1 MEVIREVPGFYRII
15 ALKLFRRTA
24 GVTFDIV
31 PIDLFPKIDAI
42 ERVIYEG
49 NATSPARVGEVVRP
63 WFMHPAQEDNIV
75 VLQGARKVDLYHP
88 SIGSVETF
96 IITPHEISHNNQVV
110 FRGGAMLSWS
120 AGVFH
125 RIMSDEKGSASFNF
139 VVHLEGHDK
148 TTLYNIYVLNTK
160 TGEYRIVR
168 EGIADMLK

>member
-1 MEVIREVPGFYRII
+1 MDVIREIPGVYRIV

-31 PIDLFPKIDAI
+31 PLDLFPKIDAI

-49 NATSPARVGEVVRP
+49 NASSPARIGDVVRP
-63 WFMHPAQEDNIV
+63 WFMHPAQEDHIV

-88 SIGSVETF
+88 SVGKIETF
-96 IITPHEISHNNQVV
+96 IVTPHEIAHNNQVV
-110 FRGGAMLSWS
+110 FRGGAILSWS

-139 VVHLEGHDK
+139 VVRLDGFDK
-148 TTLYNIYVLNTK
+148 NTLYNIYDLDVK
-160 TGEYRIVR
+160 TGEHHVIR
-168 EGIADMLK
+168 EGIADMLQ

>member
-1 MEVIREVPGFYRII
+1 MEVIREIPGFYRIV

-31 PIDLFPKIDAI
+31 PIELFQKIDAI

-49 NATSPARVGEVVRP
+49 NASSPARVGDVVRP
-63 WFMHPAQEDNIV
+63 WFMHIAQDDNIV

-88 SIGSVETF
+88 AIGKMETF
-96 IITPHEISHNNQVV
+96 IVTPHEIAHNNQVV
-110 FRGGAMLSWS
+110 FRGGAMLSWR

-139 VVHLEGHDK
+139 VVRHEGFDQNK
-148 TTLYNIYVLNTK
+148 LYNIYDLDIK
-160 TGEYRIVR
+160 TGSYRVIR
-168 EGIADMLK
+168 EGIADAVQ

>member
-1 MEVIREVPGFYRII
+1 MEVIREVPGFYRIV

-31 PIDLFPKIDAI
+31 PIEMFPKIDAI

-49 NATSPARVGEVVRP
+49 NASSPARVGDVVRP
-63 WFMHPAQEDNIV
+63 WFMHPAQEDHIV

-88 SIGSVETF
+88 SSSDKVETF
-96 IITPHEISHNNQVV
+96 IVTPHEIAHNNQVV
-110 FRGGAMLSWS
+110 FRGGAILSWG

-139 VVHLEGHDK
+139 VIRHAGFDK
-148 TTLYNIYVLNTK
+148 NTLYNIYDLDVK
-160 TGEYRIVR
+160 TGEYHVIR
-168 EGIADMLK
+168 EGIADML